1 MFLSNFPRVPE
12 LRHYFIFCSS
22 DQQEVRKW
30 GRCSGIPEI
39 EKRSPQRSILSLQPS
54 DGTSTAGRFAAV
66 RSWNFVSLRLGRR
79 WAVSLWLNEERRKRR
94 EIAPCN
100 NSLPTGSLPP
110 PLAVDDSPNKCSLP
124 QVFGRHEI
132 FILRINRSKGRR

>member
-1 MFLSNFPRVPE
+1 MGPVQRDPGDRKKIAPAVNPLSPAVRRQSRQS
-12 LRHYFIFCSS
+12 RHLPC
-22 DQQEVRKW
+22 
-30 GRCSGIPEI
+30 RC
-39 EKRSPQRSILSLQPS
+39 
-54 DGTSTAGRFAAV
+54 AAV

-110 PLAVDDSPNKCSLP
+110 PLAVGDSPKCSFRKCLEGTK
-124 QVFGRHEI
+124 F
-132 FILRINRSKGRR
+132 